1 LQTVKKRKMKK
12 ILLLIMIPLFHNLCF
27 AQVESLNS
35 KKVVEQFEMFYNQ
48 NDYKSIFEMFSSET
62 QKALPLEKIS
72 EFLSGLNSK
81 AGKINNREFIKYQ
94 KGTFALYKTEFEKI
108 TLGLNLSIDDN
119 SKINGIFVKAFIDES
134 IPKIERN
141 ITKLQLPFKKEWT
154 VIWGGDTKE
163 LNYHVESEMQKN
175 AFDILITDK
184 KGNSYKTNGK
194 SNEDYYAFGKELFA
208 PCDGEIVKVLDG
220 IVDNKVGEMN
230 SIDVT
235 GNTVIIKTNN
245 NEYLFFCHFKNGT
258 IKLKEGEKVKQG
270 QLLGLCGNSG
280 HSSEPHLHFHIQNT
294 KDINSGTGIK
304 CYFEKLKVN
313 GKLKEDYSPIQNDKI
328 SIEKK

>member
-1 LQTVKKRKMKK
+1 MKK
-12 ILLLIMIPLFHNLCF
+12 ILLLIMITLFHNLCF

-48 NDYKSIFEMFSSET
+48 NDYKSIFEMFSPET
-62 QKALPLEKIS
+62 QKALPLEKIY
-72 EFLSGLNSK
+72 EFLSGLNSQ
-81 AGKINNREFIKYQ
+81 AGKINTRKFIKYQ
-94 KGTFALYKTEFEKI
+94 KGTFALYKTEFEKT
-108 TLGLNLSIDDN
+108 TLGLNLSINDN
-119 SKINGIFVKAFIDES
+119 SKINGIFVNAFIDES

-208 PCDGEIVKVLDG
+208 PCDGEIIKVLDG
-220 IVDNKVGEMN
+220 IVDNKIGEMN

-235 GNTVIIKTNN
+235 GNTIIIKTNN

>member
-1 LQTVKKRKMKK
+1 MKK
-12 ILLLIMIPLFHNLCF
+12 ILLIITITLLHNLSF
-27 AQVESLNS
+27 GQTESLNS
-35 KKVVEQFEMFYNQ
+35 KKVTEQFETFYNQ
-48 NDYKSIFEMFSSET
+48 NEYKSIFEMFSSET

-72 EFLSGLNSK
+72 EFLSGLNSQ
-81 AGKINNREFIKYQ
+81 AGKIVKRDFIKYQ
-94 KGTFALYKTEFEKI
+94 KETFALYKTDFEKA
-108 TLGLNLSIDDN
+108 TFGLYISIDNN

-141 ITKLQLPFKKEWT
+141 ITKLQLPFTEEWT
-154 VIWGGDTKE
+154 VVWGGDTKE

-175 AFDILITDK
+175 AFDIVITDK
-184 KGNSYKTNGK
+184 KGNSFKTNGK
-194 SNEDYYAFGKELFA
+194 INEDYYAFGKKLLA
-208 PCDGEIVKVLDG
+208 PCDGEIMKVIDG
-220 IVDNKVGEMN
+220 IYDNKIGEMN
-230 SIDVT
+230 STDIT
-235 GNTVIIKTNN
+235 GNTVIIKTKN

-258 IKLKEGEKVKQG
+258 LKVKEGERVEQG

-313 GKLKEDYSPIQNDKI
+313 GKLKEDYSPLQNDKI
-328 SIEKK
+328 LVLKK